1 MNKTKWEIAWDEARL
16 KSSGRVRK
24 QNEAAWAGYWDEVA
38 DEYLG
43 DVIAGEPVY
52 RAIVD
57 HLTKQGAFR
66 DGDSVLDIGCGPGT
80 YALLFAERARQV
92 DALDSSAAMLDAMLW
107 EAEHRG
113 LDRLRPLQ
121 AKWEELVPKEKYD
134 LAFSA
139 MSPAVKDS
147 ETLLKLEACSARSCC
162 LVTYGENPDYG
173 PINDLWGLII
183 GERPATSAFHYIYPY
198 NLLLEINRKP
208 TLDML
213 VLERAKQV
221 PVDRLVRQYVTYF
234 SIFTAIDAH
243 GERLIREYF
252 EARSDVGLCEVKTH
266 VRLAAICWDVPGDPG
281 P

>member
-1 MNKTKWEIAWDEARL
+1 MNKTKWEIAWDEAQL
-16 KSSGRVRK
+16 KSSGRVRT

-38 DEYLG
+38 DEYLS

-92 DALDSSAAMLDAMLW
+92 DALDSSAAMLDAMLR
-107 EAEHRG
+107 EAAHRG
-113 LDRLRPLQ
+113 LSSLRPLQ
-121 AKWEELVPKEKYD
+121 AKWEELVPEGKYD

-139 MSPAVKDS
+139 MSPAIRDV
-147 ETLLKLEACSARSCC
+147 ETLLKLEACSTRSCC

-173 PINDLWGLII
+173 PINDLWGLVI
-183 GERPATSAFHYIYPY
+183 GKRQATNAYHYVYPY
-198 NLLLEINRKP
+198 NLLREIDRKP
-208 TLDML
+208 TLEMF

-234 SIFTAIDAH
+234 SIFTTIDAH
-243 GERLIREYF
+243 SERLIREYF
-252 EARSDVGLCEVKTH
+252 EARSDTGLFEVKKH
-266 VRLAAICWDVPGDPG
+266 VRLAAICWDVPGEPG